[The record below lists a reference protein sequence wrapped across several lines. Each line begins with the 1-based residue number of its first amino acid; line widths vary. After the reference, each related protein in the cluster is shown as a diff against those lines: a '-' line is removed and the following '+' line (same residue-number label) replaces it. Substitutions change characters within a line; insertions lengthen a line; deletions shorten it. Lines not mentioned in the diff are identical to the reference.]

1 MLASER
7 SPTLVLGLAMVARD
21 LPTAGGSPMG
31 PVMTGPAMTGQVMA
45 IGWTSTVACKGRH
58 ISLGNLLGT
67 AVRRPPRL
75 SRRTQMACGGR
86 HLGRGVG

>member
-7 SPTLVLGLAMVARD
+7 SPTLGLGLAMVARD
-21 LPTAGGSPMG
+21 LTTTGGSPMG
-31 PVMTGPAMTGQVMA
+31 PAITGQGMA
-45 IGWTSTVACKGRH
+45 IGWASIVGCKGRH

-86 HLGRGVG
+86 HLGRGVW

>member
-7 SPTLVLGLAMVARD
+7 SPTLGLGLATVARD
-21 LPTAGGSPMG
+21 LTITGGSPI
-31 PVMTGPAMTGQVMA
+31 GPAITGQGMA
-45 IGWTSTVACKGRH
+45 VGWTKRWVSRH
-58 ISLGNLLGT
+58 ISLGDLLGT
-67 AVRRPPRL
+67 AVRRQPRL